1 MNSNFFY
8 IFCYLL
14 IISTSECFAQ
24 TGKWEVVADMYI
36 KYNDE
41 SFWACQMIDIV
52 SPNGKDVMV
61 IGNVNFNSPHILQ
74 SSDSGKSYN
83 YTLKIPPS
91 VYESRANAI
100 SYPDTSLAIIVC
112 DSGYYYRTTDNGKN
126 WDKNQFENKSR
137 IYLIEFWDKNNGII
151 FQNDGLVRRTTD
163 GGETWFD
170 FPKVPVINM
179 LQATY
184 LILFD
189 KYSAYFIEADTKID
203 SVFYFH
209 KTTDFGTTWETYP
222 GMEFPPGGNFHF
234 VNENLGFQYGGISRG
249 QFKGDRKFI
258 RKTTDGGR
266 SWKFVFNH
274 EVSPHDPIVSLHFAD
289 SLHGIVTTLAYVYQ
303 TTDGG
308 ETWEW
313 DPSFTTDEF
322 YERISTVIMLD
333 QNSAAALAMNTWR
346 NIYRYSRFGV
356 SSIDYNEVDFSSQF
370 KIYPNPASEYIFIQP
385 SEGFKP
391 SEGSGVQIFNTLGEC
406 VMTVGAQLA
415 VPLQRID
422 ISHLPTGVYYLRIGN
437 RTQMFVKV

>member
-1 MNSNFFY
+1 MIFFTY
-8 IFCYLL
+8 KSI
-14 IISTSECFAQ
+14 AQ

-36 KYNDE
+36 KSSGDSY
-41 SFWACQMIDIV
+41 WACQMIDIV
-52 SPNGKDVMV
+52 SPNGKDIMV

-112 DSGYYYRTTDNGKN
+112 DSGYYYRTTDNGIN
-126 WDKNQFENKSR
+126 WNKHQFENKTR
-137 IYLIEFWDKNNGII
+137 TYLIKFWDKNNGII
-151 FQNDGLVRRTTD
+151 FQNDGLVRRTTN

-170 FPKVPVINM
+170 FPKVPVVNIPN
-179 LQATY
+179 ASY

-189 KYSAYFIEADTKID
+189 KYSAYFTEADTKTD
-203 SVFYFH
+203 SVYYFH
-209 KTTDFGTTWETYP
+209 KTTDFGATWESYP
-222 GMEFPPGGNFHF
+222 GPEYPPGGSLHF

-266 SWKFVFNH
+266 SWKFVFDH

-289 SLHGIVTTLAYVYQ
+289 SLYGIATTLAYVYQ

-313 DPSFTTDEF
+313 DPSFTTAEF

-346 NIYRYSRFGV
+346 NIYRYSRLGV
-356 SSIDYNEVDFSSQF
+356 SDIDDFDLNSENQF
-370 KIYPNPASEYIFIQP
+370 SIYPNPATEYIEIAIDINP
-385 SEGFKP
+385 TVNCKVD
-391 SEGSGVQIFNTLGEC
+391 EGSEIKIFNTLGEC
-406 VMTVGAQLA
+406 VLNESIHPMTPSHRMNVG
-415 VPLQRID
+415 
-422 ISHLPTGVYYLRIGN
+422 HLPRGVYYVRIGKQ
-437 RTQMFVKV
+437 TQIFVKI

>member
-1 MNSNFFY
+1 MIFFTY
-8 IFCYLL
+8 KSI
-14 IISTSECFAQ
+14 AQ

-36 KYNDE
+36 KGSGDSY
-41 SFWACQMIDIV
+41 WACQMIDIV

-61 IGNVNFNSPHILQ
+61 LGNVNFKSPHILQ

-83 YTLKIPPS
+83 YTLQTPLS
-91 VYESRANAI
+91 VYESQANAI
-100 SYPDTSLAIIVC
+100 CYPDTSLAIIVC

-126 WDKNQFENKSR
+126 WNKYQFENKVKT
-137 IYLIEFWDKNNGII
+137 YLVEFWDNKNGIV
-151 FQNDGLVRRTTD
+151 FQNNQIILRTTD
-163 GGETWFD
+163 GGESWFD

-179 LQATY
+179 IQSSH
-184 LILFD
+184 LIFFD

-222 GMEFPPGGNFHF
+222 GTEYPPGGSFHF
-234 VNENLGFQYGGISRG
+234 VNENLGFNYGGISRG
-249 QFKGDRKFI
+249 EFKGYRKFI

-289 SLHGIVTTLAYVYQ
+289 SLHGIATTLAYVYQ

-308 ETWEW
+308 ENWEW
-313 DPSFTTDEF
+313 DPSFTTAEF

-370 KIYPNPASEYIFIQP
+370 KIYPNPATEYITIQT
-385 SEGFKP
+385 SEVLET
-391 SEGSGVQIFNTLGEC
+391 SEVSGVQIFNTFGEC

-422 ISHLPTGVYYLRIGN
+422 ISHLPRGVYYLRIGN